1 MLNRL
6 CGGLD
11 LRLKSIQRFV
21 IGAGP
26 GPLPALQDARLVLKA
41 LALRM
46 GRASVEVSSLEAMG
60 ATVARLVPP
69 GAILA
74 PMVHAGQRVYCGA
87 YRLERGKL
95 CRLELERPYRD
106 PRALKTRLL
115 KLSHTH
121 HAPLYGFGDGF
132 LSLGLNADP
141 DFSALSP
148 SAMVLAPLTPRG
160 EDLAGLLASQHAP
173 SSNRAQRR
181 APLDDSRLMMFGSG
195 RRFR

>member
-1 MLNRL
+1 MLSRL

-11 LRLKSIQRFV
+11 IRLKSIQRFI

-26 GPLPALQDARLVLKA
+26 GPLPALQDARLVLKD

-60 ATVARLVPP
+60 ATVARLVQP

-74 PMVHAGQRVYCGA
+74 PMVYAGQRVFCGA
-87 YRLERGKL
+87 YRMERGKL
-95 CRLELERPYRD
+95 HRLELERPYRD
-106 PRALKTRLL
+106 LRALKTRLL
-115 KLSHTH
+115 KLSSVHR
-121 HAPLYGFGDGF
+121 APLYGFGDGF
-132 LSLGLNADP
+132 LSLGLDSDP
-141 DFSALSP
+141 DFSTLSP

-160 EDLAGLLASQHAP
+160 EDLGGLLASQHAP
-173 SSNRAQRR
+173 LSKRAHRR

-195 RRFR
+195 RKFR